1 MDRSEL
7 KLIAVAINCTGR
19 DTVDN
24 AFWADS
30 PLQRAYTFPKP
41 NSFFKQSG
49 VWGDIDYN
57 TSRARDHT
65 PSTSPAVH
73 VLLPLS
79 LKQVM
84 SRQQCEVYR
93 LHLGT
98 WGHLCSP
105 GHNLL
110 ALFSSDFSI
119 RKKSK
124 LFTLYTCNLL
134 LILMKQTTCC
144 CYFEINISLFRL
156 HCTPSSAARACIWKR
171 MKVECSKLRRAGC
184 SKLGCLD
191 KHLKRDGR
199 WIVIKLRRTIWWEGG
214 R

>member
-1 MDRSEL
+1 MRFGRTRLFNGPTPFLNRTPSSNSPECEVTSTTTPL
-7 KLIAVAINCTGR
+7 EPATTPLPQVLRCTCFYR
-19 DTVDN
+19 CHWSKWWTV
-24 AFWADS
+24 S
-30 PLQRAYTFPKP
+30 SVRC
-41 NSFFKQSG
+41 
-49 VWGDIDYN
+49 IDYI
-57 TSRARDHT
+57 
-65 PSTSPAVH
+65 
-73 VLLPLS
+73 
-79 LKQVM
+79 
-84 SRQQCEVYR
+84 
-93 LHLGT
+93 LGLGVT
-98 WGHLCSP
+98 YV
-105 GHNLL
+105 HNLL
-110 ALFSSDFSI
+110 ALFSPDFST

-144 CYFEINISLFRL
+144 YYIEINISLFRL

-184 SKLGCLD
+184 SELGCLD